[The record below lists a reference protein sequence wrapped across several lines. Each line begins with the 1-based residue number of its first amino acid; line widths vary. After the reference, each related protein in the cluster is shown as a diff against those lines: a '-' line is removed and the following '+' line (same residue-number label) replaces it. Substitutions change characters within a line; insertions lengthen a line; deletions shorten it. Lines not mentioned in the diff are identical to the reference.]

1 METNER
7 ILIIREK
14 ILAGLKES
22 YKKLVEMKRKNKS
35 VIVIYKDGAIVK
47 IKP

>member
-14 ILAGLKES
+14 IFAGLKES
-22 YKKLVEMKRKNKS
+22 YKRLLEMKRKNKS
-35 VIVIYKDGAIVK
+35 VLVVSKDGAIVK